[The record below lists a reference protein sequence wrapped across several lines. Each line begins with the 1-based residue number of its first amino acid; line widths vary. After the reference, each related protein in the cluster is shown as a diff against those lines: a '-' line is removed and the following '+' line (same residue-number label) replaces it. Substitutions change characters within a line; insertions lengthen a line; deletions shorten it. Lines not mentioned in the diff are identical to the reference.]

1 MTTKPKKVLILYADA
16 GFGHRS
22 AALAIQSALE
32 KTNGDHCQTILC
44 NPLDDERAS
53 PILRDSQADYDRMVK
68 TMPELYRFGYEA
80 SDAGLPTTLMHGAFV
95 LMLYDVMKDLV
106 AHNKPDAIV
115 TTYPVYQAPLD
126 ALFTM
131 RGLGVPLLT
140 VVTDLVST
148 HRIWF
153 NTGVDFCL
161 VPTEEV
167 RQLALQGGIPEHK
180 VKITGIPVS
189 TEILE
194 EKRSKSD
201 IRTALGLRPDLV
213 TLLVLGSKRIDGV
226 PEILDG
232 VNHSGLPVQLIL
244 VAGGD
249 DDLLEKFQKQDW
261 HVPVQIHNFVDF
273 VPTLMYAADL
283 IVCKAG
289 GLAVSEALAVG
300 RPMALVNVLPGQ
312 EAGNA
317 EYVVNHRIGELV
329 RDPLHLLEI
338 CSHWIQNDCT
348 ELNERTRIAQ
358 QTGHPDSAYR
368 VADVVWR
375 AANCPASERSVT
387 HLFKKSHLMR
397 MLREYR
403 KDLQEM
409 SRPK

>member
-1 MTTKPKKVLILYADA
+1 
-16 GFGHRS
+16 
-22 AALAIQSALE
+22 
-32 KTNGDHCQTILC
+32 
-44 NPLDDERAS
+44 
-53 PILRDSQADYDRMVK
+53 
-68 TMPELYRFGYEA
+68 
-80 SDAGLPTTLMHGAFV
+80 
-95 LMLYDVMKDLV
+95 
-106 AHNKPDAIV
+106 
-115 TTYPVYQAPLD
+115 
-126 ALFTM
+126 
-131 RGLGVPLLT
+131 
-140 VVTDLVST
+140 
-148 HRIWF
+148 
-153 NTGVDFCL
+153 
-161 VPTEEV
+161 
-167 RQLALQGGIPEHK
+167 
-180 VKITGIPVS
+180 
-189 TEILE
+189 LE

-201 IRTALGLRPDLV
+201 IRTALGLQPDLV

-226 PEILDG
+226 PEILSG

-249 DDLLEKFQKQDW
+249 DELLEKFQQQDW

-312 EAGNA
+312 ETGNA
-317 EYVVNHRIGELV
+317 EYVVNHGAGELV

-338 CSHWIQNDCT
+338 CSHWIQNDYA
-348 ELNERTRIAQ
+348 ELNVRTRIAQ
-358 QTGHPDSAYR
+358 EIGHSDSAYR

-375 AANCPASERSVT
+375 ASNCPASERSVT

>member
-1 MTTKPKKVLILYADA
+1 MNSKTKKILILYADA

-32 KTNGDHCQTILC
+32 KTNGKNVQTILH
-44 NPLDDERAS
+44 NPLDDHRAS
-53 PILRDSQADYDRMVK
+53 SILRDSQADYDKMVK

-80 SDAGLPTTLMHGAFV
+80 SDAGLASTLMHGAFI

-106 AHNKPDAIV
+106 THYKPDAIV

-131 RGLGVPLLT
+131 RKQGVPLLT

-167 RQLALQGGIPEHK
+167 RQLALQGGLPEQK

-189 TEILE
+189 PDIME
-194 EKRSKSD
+194 EKRTPPA
-201 IRTALGLRPDLV
+201 IRRSLGLKPDLV
-213 TLLVLGSKRIDGV
+213 TLLVLGSKRIDGM
-226 PEILDG
+226 PEILTG
-232 VNHSGLPVQLIL
+232 INHSGLPIQLIL

-249 DDLLEKFQKQDW
+249 DELLERFQQEEW
-261 HVPVQIHNFVDF
+261 HIPVQIHNFVDF
-273 VPTLMYAADL
+273 VPTLMQAADIIL
-283 IVCKAG
+283 CKAG
-289 GLAVSEALAVG
+289 GLTVSEALAVG
-300 RPMALVNVLPGQ
+300 RPMALINVLPGQ
-312 EAGNA
+312 EMGNA
-317 EYVVNHRIGELV
+317 QYVIDHGVGELI

-338 CSHWIQNDCT
+338 CSHWLQNDRAI
-348 ELNERTRIAQ
+348 LKERTKRAQ
-358 QTGHPDSAYR
+358 EVGHPDSSYR

-375 AANCPASERSVT
+375 AANSPASERSVT
-387 HLFKKSHLMR
+387 HLFEKSNLVR

-403 KDLQEM
+403 KDLQELT
-409 SRPK
+409 RD